1 MVYFRY
7 SKRRELNTMTTN
19 NKTYYILSAGLLIIF
34 AIICGYVI
42 GERSATPEPVEVVKY
57 VEVQKEQAFDTTSIE
72 QAWCGGFTDG
82 TVRMVGAWWYADG
95 VVEDEQGQLWGIE
108 QNIDKEDFLLLWIA
122 DNNTPDKTTD
132 DIIIKVWREAY

>member
-19 NKTYYILSAGLLIIF
+19 NKTYHILSAGLLIIF

-57 VEVQKEQAFDTTSIE
+57 VEVQKEQAFDTTPIE

-108 QNIDKEDFLLLWIA
+108 QSIDKEDFLLLWIA
-122 DNNTPDKTTD
+122 DNNTPDKSTD

>member
-1 MVYFRY
+1 
-7 SKRRELNTMTTN
+7 MTTN
-19 NKTYYILSAGLLIIF
+19 NKTYYILSAAMLIIL
-34 AIICGYVI
+34 ALICGYVI
-42 GERSATPEPVEVVKY
+42 GTRSVEPESVEVVKY
-57 VEVQKEQAFDTTSIE
+57 VEVQKEQAFDTSIIE
-72 QAWCGGFTDG
+72 QEWCGGFTDG

-108 QNIDKEDFLLLWIA
+108 QSIDKEDFLLLWIA

>member
-1 MVYFRY
+1 MIA
-7 SKRRELNTMTTN
+7 N
-19 NKTYYILSAGLLIIF
+19 NKTYYILSAGLMIAF
-34 AIICGYVI
+34 AIICGYTFGV
-42 GERSATPEPVEVVKY
+42 RSATPEPVEVVKY
-57 VEVQKEQAFDTTSIE
+57 VEVQKEQMFDTTPIE

-108 QNIDKEDFLLLWIA
+108 QTIDKGDFLLLWIA
-122 DNNTPDKTTD
+122 DNNTPDKATD

>member
-1 MVYFRY
+1 
-7 SKRRELNTMTTN
+7 MTTN
-19 NKTYYILSAGLLIIF
+19 NKTYFILSTGLLISL
-34 AIICGYVI
+34 AIICGYVL
-42 GERSATPEPVEVVKY
+42 GKRNATPEPVEVVKY
-57 VEVQKEQAFDTTSIE
+57 VEVQKEQMFDTTPIE
-72 QAWCGGFTDG
+72 KAWCGDFEDG

-108 QNIDKEDFLLLWIA
+108 QTIDKEDFLLLWIA

>member
-1 MVYFRY
+1 M
-7 SKRRELNTMTTN
+7 TN
-19 NKTYYILSAGLLIIF
+19 NKNYYIASSILVAILI
-34 AIICGYVI
+34 AICGYALGQRNAPV
-42 GERSATPEPVEVVKY
+42 ETVEVVKY
-57 VEVQKEQAFDTTSIE
+57 VEVQKEQMFDTTPIE

-108 QNIDKEDFLLLWIA
+108 QDIDKEDFLLLWIA

-132 DIIIKVWREAY
+132 DIVIKVWREAY

>member
-1 MVYFRY
+1 
-7 SKRRELNTMTTN
+7 MTTN
-19 NKTYYILSAGLLIIF
+19 KKTYFILSTGLLISL
-34 AIICGYVI
+34 AIICSYVL
-42 GERSATPEPVEVVKY
+42 GKRNATPEPVEVVKY
-57 VEVQKEQAFDTTSIE
+57 VEVQKEQMFDTTPIE

-108 QNIDKEDFLLLWIA
+108 QSIDKEDFLLLWIA

>member
-1 MVYFRY
+1 
-7 SKRRELNTMTTN
+7 MTTN
-19 NKTYYILSAGLLIIF
+19 NKTYYILSAAMLIIL
-34 AIICGYVI
+34 ALICGYVI
-42 GERSATPEPVEVVKY
+42 GTRSVEPEPVEIVKY
-57 VEVQKEQAFDTTSIE
+57 VEVQKEQAFDTTLIE

-108 QNIDKEDFLLLWIA
+108 QSIDKQDFLLQWIA

>member
-57 VEVQKEQAFDTTSIE
+57 VEVQKEQVFDTTPIE

-108 QNIDKEDFLLLWIA
+108 QSIDKEDFLLLWIA